1 MRGYSGARS
10 HPSYWAFF
18 LHRVSGV
25 LLALFL
31 PMHFWVLSLALE
43 GEARLESFI
52 RWTDDPLVKLLET
65 GMVMLLAAHLTGGL
79 RLLAIELLPWRGW
92 YKALVSVVAGAS
104 LGVGV
109 LFLFNS

>member
-1 MRGYSGARS
+1 MRRYSGTRN
-10 HPSYWAFF
+10 HPSYWAFV
-18 LHRVSGV
+18 LHRISGV

-65 GMVMLLAAHLTGGL
+65 GIVMLLAAHLAGGL
-79 RLLAIELLPWRGW
+79 RLLAMELLPWRGW
-92 YKALVSVVAGAS
+92 YKAMVSLVAGVS
-104 LGVGV
+104 LAVGV
-109 LFLFNS
+109 LFLLN